1 MVVTL
6 LGDSLTAGNL
16 GIPYSRYLNL
26 PADFRVVNRGRDGD
40 TVLGILSR
48 LDDALRSDGADV
60 AVVQVGA
67 NDVLLPEM
75 RARGGAWK
83 DFVDLIIGAGSMP
96 TPDPQVFSELYADL
110 LQRIS
115 AWGTYRIVCVTVPP
129 AGENLDSE
137 RNRKR
142 GEINRRIRAAA
153 GNNGALIADVAAVF
167 EKELGNLQIPS
178 DWFFENPEQFITDTR
193 ILRKE
198 KSARRLS
205 ESRGLYLTMDGA
217 HLNEQG
223 AGIAG
228 RLIGEMIQFSR

>member
-6 LGDSLTAGNL
+6 MGDSLTAGNL

-40 TVLGILSR
+40 TVLGILDR
-48 LDDALRSDGADV
+48 LDDAIRSDGPDV
-60 AVVQVGA
+60 VVVQVGA

-75 RARGGAWK
+75 AARGGAWK
-83 DFVDLIIGAGSMP
+83 GFVDGIIAAGSRP
-96 TPDPQVFSELYADL
+96 SPDPRLFSDRYADL
-110 LQRIS
+110 LLRIS
-115 AWGTYRIVCVTVPP
+115 AWGIDRIVCVTVPP

-142 GEINRRIRAAA
+142 EEINRRIRTAA
-153 GNNGALIADVAAVF
+153 GNGGAILADVAADF
-167 EKELGNLQIPS
+167 EKELENLQMPS
-178 DWFFENPEQFITDTR
+178 EWFFDDPEQFITDAR

-198 KSARRLS
+198 KSAMRLS
-205 ESRGLYLTMDGA
+205 ETRGLYLTMDGA

-223 AGIAG
+223 AVIAG
-228 RLIGEMIQFSR
+228 KRIGVAVQLSR